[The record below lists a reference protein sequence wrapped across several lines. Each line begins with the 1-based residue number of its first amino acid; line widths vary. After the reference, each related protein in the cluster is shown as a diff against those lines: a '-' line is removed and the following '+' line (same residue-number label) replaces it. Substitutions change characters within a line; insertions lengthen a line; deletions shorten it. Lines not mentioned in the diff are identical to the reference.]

1 MSSAPNRSVWI
12 AAAIALAL
20 AVLAVSPSAD
30 VARAEETPAHAASS
44 GLSSAPEFTVE
55 GLDGK
60 KYVLKDLLAKG
71 PVLLDF
77 WTTWCKPCMNEL
89 PELDKLYQKYQER
102 GFTLITIASDD
113 AKTSSKIKP
122 LVKSRSF
129 TFPVGTDPERKI
141 GNAYSVRNYPTSY
154 LIGRDGK
161 ILSVAQGYRPGDE
174 KKLEEEIVAALGPAP
189 GAAPA
194 GTDK

>member
-1 MSSAPNRSVWI
+1 MSFDLNRPTWI
-12 AAAIALAL
+12 AARLAVSL
-20 AVLAVSPSAD
+20 VVLAVCLSAAG
-30 VARAEETPAHAASS
+30 ARADESPAPAAAS

-60 KYVLKDLLAKG
+60 KYVLRDLLAKG

-77 WTTWCKPCMNEL
+77 WTTWCKPCLNEL

-102 GFTLITIASDD
+102 GFTLLTIASDD
-113 AKTSSKIKP
+113 AKTLSKVKP
-122 LVKSRSF
+122 MVKSRGF

-189 GAAPA
+189 A

>member
-1 MSSAPNRSVWI
+1 MSSATNRPAWT
-12 AAAIALAL
+12 AAGLALAL
-20 AVLAVSPSAD
+20 FAFALCPSTD
-30 VARAEETPAHAASS
+30 VARAEETPVHAASS

-89 PELDKLYQKYQER
+89 PELDKLYQKYQDR
-102 GFTLITIASDD
+102 GFTLLTIASDD
-113 AKTSSKIKP
+113 AKTASKIKP
-122 LVKSRSF
+122 LVKSRGF

-189 GAAPA
+189 VAAPA